1 MATKSLNFKEETIE
15 RFKELFPEYANGNMS
30 AAVLGEEITQALV
43 AARTQ
48 SQDGLV
54 PGNESEATKQLRADY
69 EKVNTQLTK
78 LNEQYS
84 TLNNQYEQ
92 LRASYNQEHKDYEK
106 LRGDYESMTTSYEQK
121 MTALDTRTSELQALQ
136 AKYDDLRTKYDTLV
150 QAGNESNEGHVAEL
164 RAQIEELQA
173 SLATKAQEHKDY
185 EATSTEKYEKLRA
198 KYEALRTTT
207 REARGGNTVGE
218 TPGTM
223 PTNNEYINRVLD
235 IVCQRVNKKSGTAY
249 TLDDVVAQTIFK
261 VMYER
266 GNSITPYY
274 PITRDELLHEL
285 QNYEPDITS
294 HEQMA
299 AYMIHKIKSE

>member
-15 RFKELFPEYANGNMS
+15 RFKEMYPEYANGNMS
-30 AAVLGEEITQALV
+30 ASTLGEEILRALEV
-43 AARTQ
+43 ARTQ
-48 SQDGLV
+48 PKDGLV
-54 PGNESEATKQLRADY
+54 PGNESEATTQLRADY
-69 EKVNTQLTK
+69 EKVNAQLTK
-78 LNEQYS
+78 LTTQHD
-84 TLNNQYEQ
+84 TIKQQYEQ
-92 LRASYNQEHKDYEK
+92 LQATYNQEHKDYEK
-106 LRGDYESMTTSYEQK
+106 LRADYESMTTSYEQK
-121 MTALDTRTSELQALQ
+121 MNALDSRTSELQALQ
-136 AKYDDLRTKYDTLV
+136 AKYDDLQAKYDTLV
-150 QAGNESNEGHVAEL
+150 QSGNDTRITEL
-164 RAQIEELQA
+164 EAQVNELQT

-207 REARGGNTVGE
+207 REARGGNTGGE
-218 TPGTM
+218 TPGTL

-285 QNYEPDITS
+285 QNYEPDIKT

>member
-15 RFKELFPEYANGNMS
+15 RFKEMYPEYANGNMS
-30 AAVLGEEITQALV
+30 ASTLGEEILRALEV
-43 AARTQ
+43 ARTQ
-48 SQDGLV
+48 PKDGLV
-54 PGNESEATKQLRADY
+54 PGNESEATTQLRADY
-69 EKVNTQLTK
+69 EKVNAQLTK
-78 LNEQYS
+78 LTTQHD
-84 TLNNQYEQ
+84 TIKQQYEQ
-92 LRASYNQEHKDYEK
+92 LQATYNQEHKDYEK
-106 LRGDYESMTTSYEQK
+106 LRADYESMTTSYEQK
-121 MTALDTRTSELQALQ
+121 MNALETRTSELQALQ
-136 AKYDDLRTKYDTLV
+136 AKYDDLQAKYDTLV
-150 QAGNESNEGHVAEL
+150 QSGNDTRITEL
-164 RAQIEELQA
+164 EAQVNELQT

-185 EATSTEKYEKLRA
+185 EATSKAKYEKLQA
-198 KYEALRTTT
+198 KYEQLQDTTK
-207 REARGGNTVGE
+207 EARGGNTGGE

-223 PTNNEYINRVLD
+223 PTNNEYINRILD

-285 QNYEPDITS
+285 QNYEPDIKT

>member
-106 LRGDYESMTTSYEQK
+106 LRGDYESMTTNYEQK

-185 EATSTEKYEKLRA
+185 ETTSTEKYEKLRA
-198 KYEALRTTT
+198 KYEQLRTTT
-207 REARGGNTVGE
+207 KEARGGNTGGE

-285 QNYEPDITS
+285 QNYEPDIKT

>member
-106 LRGDYESMTTSYEQK
+106 LRADYENLKSTYNEKANEYNARTTEHEQLRLK
-121 MTALDTRTSELQALQ
+121 HADLQ
-136 AKYDDLRTKYDTLV
+136 TKYDALV
-150 QAGNESNEGHVAEL
+150 RTGNENNEGLVAEL
-164 RAQIEELQA
+164 RAQVNELQT
-173 SLATKAQEHKDY
+173 SLATKVQEHKDY

-207 REARGGNTVGE
+207 REARGGNTGGE

-266 GNSITPYY
+266 GNNITPFY

-285 QNYEPDITS
+285 QNYEPEIKT

-299 AYMIHKIKSE
+299 AYMIRKIKAE

>member
-15 RFKELFPEYANGNMS
+15 RFKEMYPEYANGNMS
-30 AAVLGEEITQALV
+30 ASTLGEEILRALEV
-43 AARTQ
+43 ARTQ
-48 SQDGLV
+48 PKDGLV
-54 PGNESEATKQLRADY
+54 PGNESEATTQLRSDY
-69 EKVNTQLTK
+69 EKVNAQLTK
-78 LNEQYS
+78 LTTQHD
-84 TLNNQYEQ
+84 TIKQQYEQ
-92 LRASYNQEHKDYEK
+92 LQATYNQEHKDYEK
-106 LRGDYESMTTSYEQK
+106 LRADYESMTTSYEQK
-121 MTALDTRTSELQALQ
+121 MNALETRTSELQALQ
-136 AKYDDLRTKYDTLV
+136 AKYDDLHAKYDTLV
-150 QAGNESNEGHVAEL
+150 QSGNDTRITEL
-164 RAQIEELQA
+164 EAQVNELQT

-207 REARGGNTVGE
+207 KEARGGNTGGE

-223 PTNNEYINRVLD
+223 PTNNEYINRILD

-285 QNYEPDITS
+285 QNYEPDIKT

>member
-69 EKVNTQLTK
+69 EKVNAQLTK
-78 LNEQYS
+78 LTTQHD
-84 TLNNQYEQ
+84 TIKQQYEQ
-92 LRASYNQEHKDYEK
+92 LQATYNQEHKDYEK
-106 LRGDYESMTTSYEQK
+106 LRADYESMTTSYEQK
-121 MTALDTRTSELQALQ
+121 MNALDSRTSELQALQ
-136 AKYDDLRTKYDTLV
+136 AKYDDLQAKYDTLV
-150 QAGNESNEGHVAEL
+150 QAGNDTRISEL
-164 RAQIEELQA
+164 EAQVNELQT
-173 SLATKAQEHKDY
+173 SLATKVQEHKDY

-198 KYEALRTTT
+198 KYEALRTTSK
-207 REARGGNTVGE
+207 EARGGNTGGE

-223 PTNNEYINRVLD
+223 PTNNEYINRILD

-266 GNSITPYY
+266 GNNITPFY

-285 QNYEPDITS
+285 QNYEPEIKT

-299 AYMIHKIKSE
+299 AYMIRKIKAE